1 MSQIKIDVSSLSPAL
16 QTAFSY
22 LNDGN
27 WRNANDC
34 FDLALKSSPL
44 DPYACLGKAMT
55 SACLKTPEELNFCSG
70 DILEDPFFS
79 AALKYAEGDLKNEL
93 TQRVVRL
100 NYERQKTQAQRPVI
114 ETAQP

>member
-1 MSQIKIDVSSLSPAL
+1 MRLMSQIKIDVSTLSPAL

-22 LNDGN
+22 LAEGN

-55 SACLKTPEELNFCSG
+55 SACLKTPE
-70 DILEDPFFS
+70 
-79 AALKYAEGDLKNEL
+79 
-93 TQRVVRL
+93 
-100 NYERQKTQAQRPVI
+100 
-114 ETAQP
+114 